1 MSVYLVWQFAMRL
14 RRVQVQVVLD
24 KLEATAFIFNKLLFA
39 QAYQI
44 AFMAALFLF
53 QISILIKI
61 REDNKFF
68 IENYSDIEFWKTY
81 EPGEN
86 ATWLA
91 MAVDVLVIAFF
102 TGLVLNF
109 GILLLALI
117 RLIKFLTKSLVKRVV
132 SYLLLVPFSALYIN
146 QCLQIMANLW
156 GAPAYLLSIKLYRVD
171 EIKYDEYFQRSE
183 AAVWIFTWSRNLKL
197 ITPLLISILLFGSLI
212 ALSYST
218 VQKKDSNL
226 RLLRKKNIGR
236 K

>member
-1 MSVYLVWQFAMRL
+1 
-14 RRVQVQVVLD
+14 VVFD
-24 KLEATAFIFNKLLFA
+24 KFEATAFIFNKLLFA

-61 REDNKFF
+61 REDNKFI
-68 IENYSDIEFWKTY
+68 IENNLDKEFWKTY

-132 SYLLLVPFSALYIN
+132 GYLLLIPFSALYIN

-156 GAPAYLLSIKLYRVD
+156 GAPAYLLSKKL
-171 EIKYDEYFQRSE
+171 
-183 AAVWIFTWSRNLKL
+183 
-197 ITPLLISILLFGSLI
+197 
-212 ALSYST
+212 
-218 VQKKDSNL
+218 
-226 RLLRKKNIGR
+226 
-236 K
+236 

>member
-1 MSVYLVWQFAMRL
+1 MRL

-61 REDNKFF
+61 REDFKII
-68 IENYSDIEFWKTY
+68 IENSDDEFWKTY

-91 MAVDVLVIAFF
+91 MAVDVLVIAFY

-132 SYLLLVPFSALYIN
+132 GYLLLIPFSALYIN

-156 GAPAYLLSIKLYRVD
+156 GAPAYLLSWKLY
-171 EIKYDEYFQRSE
+171 
-183 AAVWIFTWSRNLKL
+183 
-197 ITPLLISILLFGSLI
+197 
-212 ALSYST
+212 
-218 VQKKDSNL
+218 
-226 RLLRKKNIGR
+226 
-236 K
+236 